1 MSRLVVFAFILLL
14 PASILITATSLTI
27 TSGDSLM
34 LAYIAGQ
41 PRDIY
46 VVDTNRGLH
55 TRLTRHPSDDNH
67 PVWSP
72 DGSQLG
78 FISSRDGQPDFY
90 IMDSDGRSIRRVT
103 SSESNREIRYATWS
117 SRATELAVMA
127 FYGVSEEIRLL
138 DPDTG
143 TSQIVMALDYGTRA
157 SLPIWSPDGGHIAFD
172 AAQVTGNRNV
182 FVVER
187 ESLRGRNLTRSQTRD
202 GTPDW
207 SPDSQQI
214 VFVSDRDGQADIYVI
229 PASGGRA
236 VRLTDHPTLDTSPR
250 WSPDGTQ
257 IAFVTRR
264 SGNLDI
270 FIMDA
275 DGGNPRNLSQH
286 PQNETSPLWSPDGC
300 YLAYQAVDNG
310 ITVLYIIGRDGKQHK
325 QLTEI
330 ENNAT
335 APAWRP

>member
-1 MSRLVVFAFILLL
+1 MSRLVVFALILLL
-14 PASILITATSLTI
+14 PLSILVTAISLWIPGGNSMT
-27 TSGDSLM
+27 
-34 LAYIAGQ
+34 LAYIAGH
-41 PRDIY
+41 PRDIH
-46 VVDTNRGLH
+46 VVDTSRGLH
-55 TRLTRHPSDDNH
+55 TRLTSHPFDDIH

-90 IMDSDGRSIRRVT
+90 IMDSDGRNIRRVT
-103 SSESNREIRYATWS
+103 SSDTNREIRYATWS
-117 SRATELAVMA
+117 SRTTELAVMA

-138 DPDTG
+138 DLATG
-143 TSQIVMALDYGTRA
+143 TSQIVIALDYGTRA
-157 SLPIWSPDGGHIAFD
+157 GLPVWSPDGSQIAFD

-182 FVVER
+182 FIVER
-187 ESLRGRNLTRSQTRD
+187 ESLRGRNLTRSQNRD

-207 SPDSQQI
+207 SPNSQQI
-214 VFVSDRDGQADIYVI
+214 AFVSDRNGQPDIYI
-229 PASGGRA
+229 IAANGGRA

-275 DGGNPRNLSQH
+275 NGGNPRNLSQDS
-286 PQNETSPLWSPDGC
+286 QNETAPLWSPDGR

-310 ITVLYIIGRDGKQHK
+310 ITVLYTIRQDGNQRKQW
-325 QLTEI
+325 TEI